1 MELMHRHAAQ
11 DLVVRAAPMERLSVD
26 QDRRVV
32 SVSLSSETPVMRFG
46 EAEVLSHDA
55 GAVDLTRT
63 EGGLPLLFNH
73 NRDQPLGIVER
84 VRIERRRLVGDLRFG
99 TSALA
104 AEVYSDVVAGILTR
118 ISIGYTPMA
127 TEGIDG
133 GYLVKRWQLFEA
145 SVVTVPADPTVGVG
159 RSAGPELKGRSLMD
173 KEVETLD
180 RTASD
185 ERAPNVT
192 HRASVEA
199 EIRSLAQLARLPELA
214 DDMIRRGVDVPAARR
229 ELLNRMAAE
238 DERIPTR
245 SAHVPLGFV
254 SVEAATA
261 GGVETRE
268 LMAEAIAYRFGGIA
282 PRAGNPYLS
291 VRVAEL
297 ARELLELRGISA
309 RRLTPVQVIERA
321 HGVSDFPELLAGA
334 GNRILRAAYEAAPA
348 GIRQIAR
355 QATAVDFRAKQTLML
370 GEAPE
375 LKKVNENGEFTR
387 GTIAEAA
394 ESYSLSTY
402 GRIFGISR
410 QALVN
415 DDLGAFADLTRR
427 FARSAMEVEAKLL
440 VTLVTSNP
448 TMADGV
454 AVFHANHGNL
464 AASGGAIST
473 TTLGPARSAMR
484 LQKGLDGSTP
494 INATPRYLVVPA
506 ALETAAEQVLSTIY
520 AATVATANPFTGRL
534 DLVVD
539 PRLDAVSTSAWYV
552 FADPAVVDTIEYS
565 YLESEQGPVLQTRA
579 GFDVDGLEVKC
590 RLDFGCGFLDH
601 RGAYKNPG

>member
-375 LKKVNENGEFTR
+375 LKKVDENGEFTR

>member
-1 MELMHRHAAQ
+1 MPDH
-11 DLVVRAAPMERLSVD
+11 
-26 QDRRVV
+26 
-32 SVSLSSETPVMRFG
+32 
-46 EAEVLSHDA
+46 
-55 GAVDLTRT
+55 
-63 EGGLPLLFNH
+63 
-73 NRDQPLGIVER
+73 
-84 VRIERRRLVGDLRFG
+84 RRLDPLDGHLDL
-99 TSALA
+99 A
-104 AEVYSDVVAGILTR
+104 
-118 ISIGYTPMA
+118 
-127 TEGIDG
+127 
-133 GYLVKRWQLFEA
+133 
-145 SVVTVPADPTVGVG
+145 
-159 RSAGPELKGRSLMD
+159 
-173 KEVETLD
+173 
-180 RTASD
+180 
-185 ERAPNVT
+185 
-192 HRASVEA
+192 
-199 EIRSLAQLARLPELA
+199 
-214 DDMIRRGVDVPAARR
+214 AARR
-229 ELLNRMAAE
+229 ELLNRLATE
-238 DERIPTR
+238 DERTPTR
-245 SAHVPLGFV
+245 SAHVPTGFLA
-254 SVEAATA
+254 VETGTA
-261 GGVETRE
+261 SGVEVRD
-268 LMAEAIAYRFGGIA
+268 LMSEALAYRFGGVA
-282 PRAGNPYLS
+282 PRSGNPYLT
-291 VRVAEL
+291 VRVADL

-309 RRLTPVQVIERA
+309 RRLTPAQVIERA
-321 HGVSDFPELLAGA
+321 HGVSDFPELLSGT
-334 GNRILRAAYEAAPA
+334 GNRILRAAYEAAPS

-387 GTIAEAA
+387 GTLAEAA

-579 GFDVDGLEVKC
+579 GFDVDGVEVKC

>member
-1 MELMHRHAAQ
+1 MHRHAAQ

-375 LKKVNENGEFTR
+375 LKKVDENGEFTR